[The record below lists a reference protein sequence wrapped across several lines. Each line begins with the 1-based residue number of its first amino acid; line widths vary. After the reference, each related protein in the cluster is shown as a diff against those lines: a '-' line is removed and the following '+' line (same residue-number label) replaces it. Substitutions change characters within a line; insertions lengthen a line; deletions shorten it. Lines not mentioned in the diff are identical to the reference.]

1 MSVPPL
7 HYNLFLPIFRYHSL
21 QIHCFGLF
29 KPKSIHLLGLGAKS
43 GPYMYVC
50 VPIDITN

>member
-29 KPKSIHLLGLGAKS
+29 GPKSIHILGLGAKS